1 MKLVVVDD
9 IDQLSRETTKWCAAK
24 APKSMF
30 LPAGRT
36 PTPVYQLWEKEN
48 PSFLKGIPLFQIDDV
63 MHGKGKGQFKKF
75 FEDELPSYL
84 SQFTWIEEGD
94 DEADVA
100 LLGLGLNGH
109 VAFHEPGLG
118 RDFFSGCVRLSDV
131 TRGQIEAEPG
141 TWGITYGA
149 GAFNRCR
156 AVCVI
161 VSGKSKREILQKFLA
176 GDPSLPVS
184 ALLKHADLTVIT
196 DRDAYP

>member
-1 MKLVVVDD
+1 MKLVVSEDMSH
-9 IDQLSRETTKWCAAK
+9 LSREATKWCEAK
-24 APKSMF
+24 APRSMF

-36 PTPVYQLWEKEN
+36 PTPLYRLWEKER
-48 PSFLKGIPLFQIDDV
+48 PSFLKNIPLVQIDDV
-63 MHGKGKGQFKKF
+63 MNGKGKGQFKRF

-84 SQFTWIEEGD
+84 PQFKWID
-94 DEADVA
+94 RADEVADIA

-118 RDFFSGCVRLSDV
+118 REFFSGCVKLSDT
-131 TRGQIEAEPG
+131 TRGVLEAEPN

-161 VSGKSKREILQKFLA
+161 VSGRSKREILSKFLA

-184 ALLKHADLTVIT
+184 ALLKHPDLTVIA
-196 DRDAYP
+196 DRDAHP